1 MTMDGT
7 ISLADKRYLFKKLET
22 PTDDALSLEEIS
34 LRRDCDDFFK
44 PKPKRPSPPT
54 SARAAPHTTPRRV
67 SSAPQALKQGDAS
80 KVIQNTPASAYA
92 RKGVLH
98 SLLQGTESDDTAI
111 AIPASIH
118 RLQRSETAPLP
129 LPKRMTS
136 EYETETP
143 TVTKRRRRKDNDVP
157 PRPES
162 EQIFQDLVFYYVPN
176 NDIAPARRMRMAK
189 AKACGATRTEFA
201 SGATHF
207 IVDKALTFQDV
218 EAHRATATRGVA
230 VVNEDWPLDCM
241 QFRTILDVG
250 QKKYLLRGQ
259 PDALP
264 PAGEAA
270 APPTSSGESARSLQL
285 KPPQRN
291 PKKWDYVPPRGTP
304 GRSEESSLEAGP
316 RGGESQPVVLDL
328 GAMVEPTATHVESS
342 TPLQDAKGDELSSV
356 IDLMQEYR
364 ELPLDAEEHDDEDA
378 RSNAGTVEDIS
389 SADEEAGSEGERSR
403 TAPRPTLRGKKMR
416 FEERFACNQATAQD
430 ARPDNP
436 NARTMEVLQ
445 QMASYYDRINDNWRT
460 IAYRKA
466 ISTLKRQDVRI
477 TTEQEALR
485 LPGVGPRLAQKIE
498 EIVTTDRLR
507 RLEYAEDDPMGKVL
521 QLFMGIYGVGNKQ
534 AQQWIAQGFRTLDDL
549 KRDARLSA
557 NQLIG
562 IERYDDLQ
570 QRIPRHEV
578 EALGSIVKKTAAGID
593 AAVEIIIGGSY
604 RRGSQTSGDIDI
616 VVTKP
621 GTEVSGDLVP
631 FLDTLTRT
639 LEARGFLVA
648 CLASSR
654 SAEGSKWH
662 GCCVLPS
669 SSSSSTEQ
677 RHPWRRIDFLLV
689 PETEL
694 GAALLYFTGNDI
706 FNRSMRLLASRK
718 GMRLN
723 QRGLYRNVLRGAAGA
738 RVTEGELVEGRDERR
753 IFELLGVQWREP
765 HERWC

>member
-1 MTMDGT
+1 MTMDVT
-7 ISLADKRYLFKKLET
+7 ISLADKRHLFENLE
-22 PTDDALSLEEIS
+22 PPPDDALSPEEIS
-34 LRRDCDDFFK
+34 LRRDCNGFFK
-44 PKPKRPSPPT
+44 PRPKRPSPPT
-54 SARAAPHTTPRRV
+54 SARAPPHTTPRRV
-67 SSAPQALKQGDAS
+67 SSAPQTLKQGDSS
-80 KVIQNTPASAYA
+80 KVIQNTPASVYV

-98 SLLQGTESDDTAI
+98 NLLQGTESDDTTT
-111 AIPASIH
+111 AIPASTR

-136 EYETETP
+136 ENETETP
-143 TVTKRRRRKDNDVP
+143 TATKRRRRKASDVP
-157 PRPES
+157 PRPAT
-162 EQIFQDLVFYYVPN
+162 EQVFQGLVFYYVPN

-218 EAHRATATRGVA
+218 EADLATAARGAA

-241 QFRTILDVG
+241 QFKSVLDVG

-259 PDALP
+259 PDAQP
-264 PAGEAA
+264 PTAEPAAA
-270 APPTSSGESARSLQL
+270 APPPRSEELSRSLQL

-328 GAMVEPTATHVESS
+328 SAMAEPTPSR
-342 TPLQDAKGDELSSV
+342 DAKGDELSSV

-378 RSNAGTVEDIS
+378 RSNAGTVEDLP
-389 SADEEAGSEGERSR
+389 SADEEAGSEVERSR
-403 TAPRPTLRGKKMR
+403 QTHRPASRGKKMR

-445 QMASYYDRINDNWRT
+445 QMAGYYDRINDNWRT
-460 IAYRKA
+460 VAYRKA

-485 LPGVGPRLAQKIE
+485 LPGVGPRLAQTIE
-498 EIVTTDRLR
+498 EVVTTDRLR
-507 RLEYAEDDPMGKVL
+507 RLEYAEDEPMGKVL
-521 QLFMGIYGVGNKQ
+521 RLFMGIYGVGNKQ

-557 NQLIG
+557 NQLVG

-593 AAVEIIIGGSY
+593 GAVEIIIGGSY

-621 GTEVSGDLVP
+621 GTELSGDLVP

-639 LEARGFLVA
+639 LEASGFLVA

-669 SSSSSTEQ
+669 SSSPSSSSTEQ
-677 RHPWRRIDFLLV
+677 RHLWRRIDFLLV

-723 QRGLYRNVLRGAAGA
+723 QRGLYRNVLRGAARA

-753 IFELLGVQWREP
+753 IFALLGVQWREP